1 MTQSRFIILLLVLL
15 PFAAMGQFRA
25 TDLTNP
31 DPVRIPA
38 GVSQSKAVE
47 AVINAMFERG
57 WTVAEESDDH
67 VVADLHVRDHWAQV
81 DIAIGEEEITITYRD
96 SDNLRYDRRGD
107 REIIHKNYLS
117 WVDNLVNDIRT
128 HLARAQRSARQG

>member
-38 GVSQSKAVE
+38 GVSQSTS
-47 AVINAMFERG
+47 R
-57 WTVAEESDDH
+57 
-67 VVADLHVRDHWAQV
+67 
-81 DIAIGEEEITITYRD
+81 
-96 SDNLRYDRRGD
+96 
-107 REIIHKNYLS
+107 
-117 WVDNLVNDIRT
+117 
-128 HLARAQRSARQG
+128 